1 MNPKVMMTRWGPPT
15 GRKKPTHCE
24 AEDCV
29 QATREGK
36 PFCSDHVERLSY
48 VEQVQARIAAR
59 EHELAAVKKRGG
71 RAVDLEGIVAR
82 DVLCSLWINGER
94 SVARLS
100 RELNVDFEVLKH
112 YVARLKKAKQLTQTS
127 PRRGAGKVTLV
138 PALSEIEDPREV
150 GRARPVEAVS
160 ALEPAPVAA
169 EEVPETVLVPQA
181 AVELAPVGNLAPV
194 VAVREGFAQEAA
206 YVLPAL
212 AQPLPLEELV
222 NEGRS
227 ACGGAG

>member
-24 AEDCV
+24 ADDCV

-36 PFCSDHVERLSY
+36 PFCSDHVERLTY
-48 VEQVQARIAAR
+48 VQEVQARIEAR
-59 EHELAAVKKRGG
+59 ENELAAVKKRGT
-71 RAVDLEGIVAR
+71 RAVDLEGIIAR

-112 YVARLKKAKQLTQTS
+112 YIARLKKAKQLTQTS

-138 PALSEIEDPREV
+138 PALAEIEDPRRV
-150 GRARPVEAVS
+150 GRS
-160 ALEPAPVAA
+160 EPEPVAQVA
-169 EEVPETVLVPQA
+169 EAPA
-181 AVELAPVGNLAPV
+181 ELAPVEV
-194 VAVREGFAQEAA
+194 VAVPLEATA
-206 YVLPAL
+206 VPQPALEATYVLPAL

>member
-24 AEDCV
+24 AEDCS

-48 VEQVQARIAAR
+48 VQEVQARIVAR
-59 EHELAAVKKRGG
+59 EAELAAVKKRGG
-71 RAVDLEGIVAR
+71 RAVDLEGIIAR

-150 GRARPVEAVS
+150 GRSKPEPVVVTEVP
-160 ALEPAPVAA
+160 LEVAPVAA
-169 EEVPETVLVPQA
+169 QA
-181 AVELAPVGNLAPV
+181 VTNEA
-194 VAVREGFAQEAA
+194 FANEA
-206 YVLPAL
+206 YLLPAL

>member
-1 MNPKVMMTRWGPPT
+1 MNPKVMMTRWGRPT

-24 AEDCV
+24 ADDCV

-48 VEQVQARIAAR
+48 VQEVQARIAAR
-59 EHELAAVKKRGG
+59 ERELAEVTKRGA
-71 RAVDLEGIVAR
+71 RAVDIEGIVAR
-82 DVLCSLWINGER
+82 DILLSLWINGQR

-112 YVARLKKAKQLTQTS
+112 YVSRLKKAKQLTQTS

-138 PALSEIEDPREV
+138 TALSEIEDPRLV
-150 GRARPVEAVS
+150 GRSQPETPA
-160 ALEPAPVAA
+160 EPAA
-169 EEVPETVLVPQA
+169 EAGPA
-181 AVELAPVGNLAPV
+181 AVPAEPPAEPPAEIGA
-194 VAVREGFAQEAA
+194 AFAEEAA

-212 AQPLPLEELV
+212 AQPLPLEDLV

>member
-15 GRKKPTHCE
+15 GRKKPTHCA

-48 VEQVQARIAAR
+48 VQQVQARIAAR
-59 EHELAAVKKRGG
+59 EDELAAVKKRGG
-71 RAVDLEGIVAR
+71 RAVDIEGIIAR

-150 GRARPVEAVS
+150 GRPRPAEAAPAVEA
-160 ALEPAPVAA
+160 AEAAPEPVPLAVAA
-169 EEVPETVLVPQA
+169 
-181 AVELAPVGNLAPV
+181 GS
-194 VAVREGFAQEAA
+194 EGFAQEAA
-206 YVLPAL
+206 AYLLPAL

>member
-1 MNPKVMMTRWGPPT
+1 MNPKVMMTRWGSPT

-71 RAVDLEGIVAR
+71 RAVDLEGIIAR

-150 GRARPVEAVS
+150 GRARPVETAPAVEAVEGAPET
-160 ALEPAPVAA
+160 ALVAETAA
-169 EEVPETVLVPQA
+169 ELSPVDDVAL
-181 AVELAPVGNLAPV
+181 AVAS
-194 VAVREGFAQEAA
+194 REGFAQEAA

>member
-1 MNPKVMMTRWGPPT
+1 MNPKVLMTRWGPPT
-15 GRKKPTHCE
+15 GRKKPTHCA

-36 PFCSDHVERLSY
+36 PYCSDHVERLTY
-48 VEQVQARIAAR
+48 VQEVQARIAAR
-59 EHELAAVKKRGG
+59 EDELAAVKKRGG
-71 RAVDLEGIVAR
+71 RAVDLEGIIAR

-100 RELNVDFEVLKH
+100 RELNVDFEILKH

-138 PALSEIEDPREV
+138 PALSEIEDPRDV
-150 GRARPVEAVS
+150 GRAP
-160 ALEPAPVAA
+160 AA
-169 EEVPETVLVPQA
+169 EAAPGAEAAEAAEAPQA
-181 AVELAPVGNLAPV
+181 A
-194 VAVREGFAQEAA
+194 EAA
-206 YVLPAL
+206 EAAEAALALPSAAEIGPAEVFAKDAPYVLPAL